1 MRALAL
7 SARHDSP
14 RATKPD
20 HAATKMAALAAKS
33 GYRTRSERKVGS
45 MPPGTFSQM
54 RPAMLLALGTW
65 SLMLLL
71 NVTLYALAIGVP
83 SIDYLA
89 SSIAIIILG
98 VLFSA
103 ALFLIA
109 RMVGQW
115 PPLLRW
121 PTLGLAVVALAALL
135 AVVDAFGALQIA
147 AMDTAAEARRLPPL
161 LQAVNNFAIMVWQF
175 GLLAAAY
182 AMLETNRLAHERERD
197 LAEARQTALEA
208 ARAATAARLE
218 ALRYQLNPHFLFNTL
233 NAISSLVVTKRNELA
248 ETMLSRLSDFLRAT
262 LAGGTDTVVSLDAEL
277 ATLQTYLE
285 VEALRF
291 ADRLIIDVDC
301 PPSLREA
308 IVPGFILQPLVENAI
323 KYAVVPAKQPVTI
336 AIIATEEDGD
346 LVLQVRDDGDGDD
359 DIRRSDQPRTGV
371 GHANVRER
379 LRVLYGPAASFSVEA
394 LKPGYRA
401 VLRLPL
407 SRAQRGQG
415 AGA

>member
-1 MRALAL
+1 
-7 SARHDSP
+7 
-14 RATKPD
+14 
-20 HAATKMAALAAKS
+20 
-33 GYRTRSERKVGS
+33 
-45 MPPGTFSQM
+45 MPPGTFSHM

-147 AMDTAAEARRLPPL
+147 AMDTKAEVRRLPPL

-323 KYAVVPAKQPVTI
+323 KYAVAPAKKPVTI
-336 AIIATEEDGD
+336 AITAKEEDGN
-346 LVLQVRDDGDGDD
+346 LVLQVTDDGDGGDNTGQ
-359 DIRRSDQPRTGV
+359 SEQERTGV

-379 LRVLYGPAASFSVEA
+379 LRVMYGAAASFSVEA

-401 VLRLPL
+401 ILRLPL
-407 SRAQRGQG
+407 SNAHRGRG
-415 AGA
+415 EVA